1 MESLEKDL
9 KENEG
14 FKKAILPVL
23 YSYKDKRDAAL
34 SPEEREKERD
44 ALRKIKEYSIE
55 HMKELKERAVASLM
69 RNGIRVIE
77 AKDSEDARQEILKI
91 IGKERLIIK
100 AKSNTASEIGLAKA
114 LRNRELIETDLGDFL
129 VQVSGDEEMHPV
141 LPSIHLTPEMIAKTL
156 REKLGADVKPERE
169 AIVAF
174 VRVYLREKILKAK
187 VGITGANAI
196 TSDGSIVILENEGN
210 ISLVSRIPDKHI
222 VISSF
227 EKIVP
232 SLEDALHVV
241 RCSALY
247 GTGQAFPSYVSIIS
261 GPSKTADIQNE
272 IVIGA
277 QGAKEVYLILV
288 DNGRSEMLNSEFKEL
303 LYCINCGACLDFC
316 PVYHNLARRYGSKY
330 LGARGVIFSAFD
342 EGLKDSFEH
351 GAFFCAMCKACSE
364 NCPARI
370 DLPGMMRKLRQ
381 RLVEKGIE
389 PLSAKEMIANTEK
402 FGNPF
407 DEIKKGQMPGK
418 LYCC

>member
-169 AIVAF
+169 ARVAF
-174 VRVYLREKILKAK
+174 VRV
-187 VGITGANAI
+187 
-196 TSDGSIVILENEGN
+196 
-210 ISLVSRIPDKHI
+210 
-222 VISSF
+222 
-227 EKIVP
+227 
-232 SLEDALHVV
+232 
-241 RCSALY
+241 
-247 GTGQAFPSYVSIIS
+247 
-261 GPSKTADIQNE
+261 
-272 IVIGA
+272 
-277 QGAKEVYLILV
+277 
-288 DNGRSEMLNSEFKEL
+288 
-303 LYCINCGACLDFC
+303 
-316 PVYHNLARRYGSKY
+316 
-330 LGARGVIFSAFD
+330 
-342 EGLKDSFEH
+342 
-351 GAFFCAMCKACSE
+351 
-364 NCPARI
+364 
-370 DLPGMMRKLRQ
+370 
-381 RLVEKGIE
+381 
-389 PLSAKEMIANTEK
+389 
-402 FGNPF
+402 
-407 DEIKKGQMPGK
+407 
-418 LYCC
+418 